1 MGYVPLIH
9 QKKNVFVKTRWTTTA
24 STELYPIFTDRDL
37 LLGKNKRVEDSHRQK
52 VTKEWLG
59 DIMKCQKLD
68 GLTNIRG
75 IYFDYID
82 SRGTPSASHFTHG
95 LVEVE
100 LNQNLKRSST
110 REVKPSAEYVA
121 DVIEHGLV
129 DPDETT
135 TTKATTTTTVS
146 LITTSSTTTVTATTK
161 TATTTTKAPVVT
173 TTRTTTTTTA
183 EDGGQGEENDNKGLI
198 IGLS

>member
-1 MGYVPLIH
+1 MGFIKNGLRHFLNEYVPLIH

-24 STELYPIFTDRDL
+24 SAELYPIFTDRDL

-59 DIMKCQKLD
+59 DIMKCQIFD

-82 SRGTPSASHFTHG
+82 SWGTPSASHFTNG
-95 LVEVE
+95 LVGVG
-100 LNQNLKRSST
+100 LNQNSKRSST

-135 TTKATTTTTVS
+135 TTKATTTT
-146 LITTSSTTTVTATTK
+146 
-161 TATTTTKAPVVT
+161 ATTTTEAPVVT
-173 TTRTTTTTTA
+173 TTTTTTTTA
-183 EDGGQGEENDNKGLI
+183 AEDDDLD
-198 IGLS
+198 